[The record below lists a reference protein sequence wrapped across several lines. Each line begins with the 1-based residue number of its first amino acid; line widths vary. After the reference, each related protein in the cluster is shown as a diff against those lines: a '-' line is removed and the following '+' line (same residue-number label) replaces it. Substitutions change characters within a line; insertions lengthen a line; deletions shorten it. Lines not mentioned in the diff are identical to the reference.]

1 MTHTHLPVEL
11 NKNADR
17 FLISW
22 SEKVEQEIMLRVCIT
37 NTYLKQF
44 LNYFAILAAIQ
55 CLNQQVWLI
64 FPFSLM
70 AQPPTLTYSQT
81 HTHFSCLCFF
91 PQAVQSIST
100 TLSYI
105 KGMGHWFFFCFY
117 IVGYNTVQDSRWT
130 SSKAK
135 LSKAFGLPTE
145 DTTSL
150 KAGHEH
156 SKILLQCSSATGIH
170 SCLQNRRR
178 DIT

>member
-1 MTHTHLPVEL
+1 MIHKHLPVEL
-11 NKNADR
+11 NKNADT
-17 FLISW
+17 FLINW

-70 AQPPTLTYSQT
+70 AQPHTLSHTQT
-81 HTHFSCLCFF
+81 HILFSCLRFF

-105 KGMGHWFFFCFY
+105 KEIGHWFLFVCFY
-117 IVGYNTVQDSRWT
+117 IVGYNTEQDSRWT

-135 LSKAFGLPTE
+135 LSKAFGFP
-145 DTTSL
+145 
-150 KAGHEH
+150 AGMFVEY
-156 SKILLQCSSATGIH
+156 
-170 SCLQNRRR
+170 N
-178 DIT
+178 